1 MSIFSKLTKSIK
13 EKGEQM
19 GAEMSFFQHLEA
31 LRWHLIRSALA
42 ILVFAIIAFIYYH
55 EIFYN
60 VILGPTRTDF
70 WTYRMMCNMG
80 EFFHGLIPYID
91 AKGFC
96 VNSINFKLI
105 NTDLAGQFNL
115 QFSSSIMIGLIAGIP
130 YLLYELWRFI
140 RPALHEKER
149 KAASGFVFYCSFLFA
164 LGVMF
169 GYYVVTPLSIRFF
182 VNYTISE
189 SIENLFSIDSFISS
203 ESMLTLVAGIVFQ
216 LPIVVYILS
225 SLDILTPKFM
235 REKRRYAT
243 VIILVLAAIIT
254 PSPDA
259 LTMLVVAMPLFIL
272 YEFSI
277 WVAVMVQRKK
287 KKNEETGLTVQ

>member
-1 MSIFSKLTKSIK
+1 MSIFSRFTKAVK
-13 EKGEQM
+13 EKGEMM

-31 LRWHLIRSALA
+31 LRWHLIRSAAAVL
-42 ILVFAIIAFIYYH
+42 IFTIFAFAYYDF
-55 EIFYN
+55 IFYH
-60 VILGPTRTDF
+60 VILAPTRTDF

-80 EFFHGLIPYID
+80 DVFHKLFSLDP
-91 AKGFC
+91 KGFC
-96 VNSINFKLI
+96 VKSINFDLI

-115 QFSSSIMIGLIAGIP
+115 QFSSSIMIGLILGIP

-140 RPALHEKER
+140 RPALHDKER
-149 KAASGFVFYCSFLFA
+149 KAASGFVFYCSFLFM
-164 LGVMF
+164 LGVLF

-182 VNYTISE
+182 VNYTISDK
-189 SIENLFSIDSFISS
+189 IKNLFSIDSFISS
-203 ESMLTLVAGIVFQ
+203 ETMLTLVAGIVFQ

-243 VIILVLAAIIT
+243 IIILVLAAIIT

-259 LTMLVVAMPLFIL
+259 LTMLVVALPLFVL

-277 WVAVMVQRKK
+277 WVAVVVQRRKK
-287 KKNEETGLTVQ
+287 KSEEIMIR

>member
-1 MSIFSKLTKSIK
+1 MSLFSRLTKSIK
-13 EKGEQM
+13 EKGEKM

-31 LRWHLIRSALA
+31 LRWHLIRSAIA
-42 ILVFAIIAFIYYH
+42 ILVFAILAFAYFH
-55 EIFYN
+55 TIFAD
-60 VILGPTRTDF
+60 VIMAPTRTDF

-80 EFFHGLIPYID
+80 EFLQNLSSFFE
-91 AKGFC
+91 AKSFC
-96 VNSINFKLI
+96 VKEIKFQLI

-115 QFSSSIMIGLIAGIP
+115 QLNSSIMIGLILGVP

-149 KAASGFVFYCSFLFA
+149 KAASGFVFYASFLFI
-164 LGVMF
+164 LGVLF
-169 GYYVVTPLSIRFF
+169 GYYVVTPLSVRFF
-182 VNYTISE
+182 AGYTVSD
-189 SIENLFSIDSFISS
+189 SITNMFSIDSFISS
-203 ESMLTLVAGIVFQ
+203 ETMLTLVAGLVFQ

-225 SLDILTPKFM
+225 SLGILTPKFM
-235 REKRRYAT
+235 REKRRYA
-243 VIILVLAAIIT
+243 VIIILVLAAIIT

-277 WVAVMVQRKK
+277 GVAAVVQRRQKK
-287 KKNEETGLTVQ
+287 RDDEFMAS

>member
-1 MSIFSKLTKSIK
+1 MSIFSRFTKAVK

-31 LRWHLIRSALA
+31 LRWHIIRSAIAVL
-42 ILVFAIIAFIYYH
+42 IFTIFAFAFYTK
-55 EIFYN
+55 IFYS
-60 VILGPTRTDF
+60 VIMAPTRTDF

-80 EFFHGLIPYID
+80 DVFHSLFSFID
-91 AKGFC
+91 PKGFC
-96 VNSINFKLI
+96 VQSIKFQLI

-115 QFSSSIMIGLIAGIP
+115 QFSSSIMIGLILGIP

-149 KAASGFVFYCSFLFA
+149 KAASGFVFYCSFLFL
-164 LGVMF
+164 LGVLF

-182 VNYTISE
+182 VNYTISD
-189 SIENLFSIDSFISS
+189 SITNMFSIDSFISS
-203 ESMLTLVAGIVFQ
+203 ETMLTLVAGIVFQ

-243 VIILVLAAIIT
+243 IIILVLAAIIT

-259 LTMLVVAMPLFIL
+259 LTMLVVAL
-272 YEFSI
+272 
-277 WVAVMVQRKK
+277 
-287 KKNEETGLTVQ
+287 